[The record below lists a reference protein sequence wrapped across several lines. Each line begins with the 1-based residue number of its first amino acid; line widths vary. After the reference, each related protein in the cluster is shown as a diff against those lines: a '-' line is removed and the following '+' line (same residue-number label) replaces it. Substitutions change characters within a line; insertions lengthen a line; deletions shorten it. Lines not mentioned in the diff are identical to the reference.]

1 MPQDDKILL
10 TVVLAYA
17 TAIFLKG
24 EIKHPVETIFDAPMR
39 ANRAAKGLSVAR
51 QVHDVVATL
60 AGHLLAYLPL
70 RGLPCL
76 HSAAHTTPPW
86 H

>member
-39 ANRAAKGLSVAR
+39 ANRATK
-51 QVHDVVATL
+51 VATL